1 MAYPTGK
8 RRLGI
13 ICEPVSNGTSSD
25 GGVTGP
31 HPAPSPLQV
40 LAAPTTASDSNRV
53 RMPLIPIACWKIEDI
68 RFAFDSS
75 FVTPDAAVEMQALK
89 DLRES
94 NSKQGT
100 ATDPSEEAPTQY
112 PPISIFG
119 HADPV

>member
-1 MAYPTGK
+1 MRESCGARLFCDRRKRAASQPTQRVPRTTKNDGLPTGK

-75 FVTPDAAVEMQALK
+75 FVTPDAAVEMQAL
-89 DLRES
+89 
-94 NSKQGT
+94 
-100 ATDPSEEAPTQY
+100 
-112 PPISIFG
+112 
-119 HADPV
+119 